1 MKATHKFAIAA
12 SVMALFLALSLGAP
26 TALAN
31 KWDAYHSALGQLRS
45 ARALIEHPDSGELH
59 DQEKSA
65 LAEID
70 AAIAELKSVA
80 DDGKSVEDHPQ
91 VDTHARW
98 IPRLNK
104 AIEQLNKAHDNVSK
118 EDDTSGARER
128 AVQHIG
134 QARKFITQAIA
145 LEQ

>member
-1 MKATHKFAIAA
+1 MKATYRFVLVALA
-12 SVMALFLALSLGAP
+12 MAFVAMLAGAP
-26 TALAN
+26 TASA
-31 KWDAYHSALGQLRS
+31 KWDSYHSALGHLRG

-59 DQEKSA
+59 DQERNA
-65 LAEID
+65 IAEID

-80 DDGKSVEDHPQ
+80 DDGKSLEDHPG
-91 VDTHARW
+91 VDLHARW

-104 AIEQLNKAHDNVSK
+104 AVEQLNKAHDDVTK
-118 EDDTSGARER
+118 EEDTSGARER
-128 AVQHIG
+128 AVEHIG

>member
-1 MKATHKFAIAA
+1 MKVTHRFAIAT
-12 SVMALFLALSLGAP
+12 SVIALFLALSLGAP
-26 TALAN
+26 TASA
-31 KWDAYHSALGQLRS
+31 KWDSYHSALGQLRA

-59 DQEKSA
+59 DQERNA
-65 LAEID
+65 LNEID

-80 DDGKSVEDHPQ
+80 DDGKSLEDHPQ

-104 AIEQLNKAHDNVSK
+104 AVEQLNKAHDNVSK

-134 QARKFITQAIA
+134 QARKFVTQAIA

>member
-1 MKATHKFAIAA
+1 M
-12 SVMALFLALSLGAP
+12 
-26 TALAN
+26 
-31 KWDAYHSALGQLRS
+31 
-45 ARALIEHPDSGELH
+45 H
-59 DQEKSA
+59 DQEKNA

-80 DDGKSVEDHPQ
+80 DDNKSLDDHPG

-104 AIEQLNKAHDNVSK
+104 AVEQLNKAHDDVSK
-118 EDDTSGARER
+118 EDDNSGARER

-134 QARKFITQAIA
+134 QARKFVTQAIA